1 MNAETE
7 NKKSLYVIGNGFDLN
22 LGLQTTYNSY
32 FEENSVNKLKKLIE
46 MKKKFK
52 NDKIYIR
59 NFEFEFTE
67 KGIQNLDYF
76 LKKFDN
82 YIVGYTTEEKGNYIK
97 KFETFL
103 YSKLKNITKKEIES
117 DLKIYG
123 ENDELCRAKKFLE
136 EILKSNDKIK
146 VKDLI
151 NYKEIIP
158 KKYLD
163 SMEIDIKK
171 KITNLKEE
179 PEYLIQKDIAES
191 EISNKN
197 LFTSYLL
204 LIESDE
210 WQMIEKKIAEYVDF
224 FLKLLNNNFNEII
237 EIVKYY
243 ADDLENELI
252 EIFKNPNNDILKK
265 LLIKI
270 LKDKYHDLKYNLE
283 LNKYEKYEKLSTYK
297 RSYREA
303 YERLLYIISED
314 LKNNLNNV
322 DSKIRYVLNKIYF
335 INFILEIKTKHGFL
349 KELTDINELELEYT
363 FNNTTTLS
371 IKNEFIDFEKSFKR
385 YAEKNNN
392 TIINLFNLENCSREW
407 KYENQISK
415 LNEHTKK
422 YEMILSKEI
431 KHFKNENIE
440 ILKKEIEKEIENI
453 FKSKDVL
460 IINYNYTTYLRTYFK
475 YDMININGSIDD
487 NNIIFGVDE
496 IQIKGNKKLEGF
508 TKTKRREVSKIEWEE
523 RIKKEKSKFDKIC
536 FYGHS
541 LEEADYSSLK
551 KILDIFDIEN
561 SNIELIFIYE
571 KDYYEL
577 KKVIG
582 LFERYNKELL
592 IKLIDENRLKVEI
605 HDGKLSYN
613 EKKED
618 LKTKIESVQN
628 QNIF

>member
-1 MNAETE
+1 MNKEKE

-22 LGLQTTYNSY
+22 LGLQTTYNAY

-46 MKKKFK
+46 IEKKFK
-52 NDKIYIR
+52 NDEIYIKS
-59 NFEFEFTE
+59 FEFKFTE
-67 KGIQNLDYF
+67 KGVQDLDYF

-82 YIVGYTTEEKGNYIK
+82 YTVEHTEEKGYYIE
-97 KFETFL
+97 KFKIFL
-103 YSKLKNITKKEIES
+103 HNELKNIILREIES
-117 DLKIYG
+117 DLKIHG
-123 ENDELCRAKKFLE
+123 ENNELCRVKKFLE
-136 EILKSNDKIK
+136 EEIEKSNNKMEIK
-146 VKDLI
+146 NLI
-151 NYKEIIP
+151 NYIEIVP

-163 SMEIDIKK
+163 SMERDIKNQIK
-171 KITNLKEE
+171 KLKEK
-179 PEYLIQKDIAES
+179 PKYLIQKSIAES

-197 LFTSYLL
+197 LFISYLL

-210 WQMIEKKIAEYVDF
+210 WQMIEKKIAEYVEF
-224 FLKLLNNNFNEII
+224 FLKLLNHNFNKII

-243 ADDLENELI
+243 TDDLENELI
-252 EIFKNPNNDILKK
+252 EIFKNPNNNISKK
-265 LLIKI
+265 LLKKI
-270 LKDKYHDLKYNLE
+270 IKDKYHDLKYNLE
-283 LNKYEKYEKLSTYK
+283 LNKYGKYEKLSAYK

-322 DSKIRYVLNKIYF
+322 DSKIRYILNKIYF
-335 INFILEIKTKHGFL
+335 INFILEIKTEHGFH
-349 KELTDINELELEYT
+349 KELTDINESGLKYT
-363 FNNTTTLS
+363 FNNDTVLS
-371 IKNEFIDFEKSFKR
+371 VKDEFKDFEKSFKR

-407 KYENQISK
+407 KYENQISE

-508 TKTKRREVSKIEWEE
+508 TKTKRREVSKIEWKE

-561 SNIELIFIYE
+561 SNIELIFINK

-605 HDGKLSYN
+605 HDGELSYN